1 MQDLAT
7 RLQSLSVVTFVFVS
21 LFALGLDLTI
31 RQILDPLR
39 DRWMLTRSLSA
50 NLLIV
55 PAFAFVL
62 TLLIPLDPST
72 RLGLLLYACC
82 SGSEGAPKFVHIAGG
97 NAAFAVALLGFLLL
111 ATVLAVPLLLSL
123 GFPDVHIE
131 QGKLLLKLL
140 AIVALPMATGLSI
153 RAKREMLAQ
162 RLSPVMHRISSA
174 LLLLAFSLIIYVN
187 FAKILEM
194 QSATLTAGLLLFFFA
209 SVAGYLLGGPV
220 RTNSRALALM
230 TLVRGGSI
238 AMVIAGQAF
247 PSDPQILV
255 TATVMTAISVV
266 LVVPSA
272 LALRRLAI

>member
-1 MQDLAT
+1 MET
-7 RLQSLSVVTFVFVS
+7 RRIRKKLWDDPFELI
-21 LFALGLDLTI
+21 LDLWHT
-31 RQILDPLR
+31 
-39 DRWMLTRSLSA
+39 
-50 NLLIV
+50 
-55 PAFAFVL
+55 
-62 TLLIPLDPST
+62 
-72 RLGLLLYACC
+72 
-82 SGSEGAPKFVHIAGG
+82 
-97 NAAFAVALLGFLLL
+97 
-111 ATVLAVPLLLSL
+111 
-123 GFPDVHIE
+123 
-131 QGKLLLKLL
+131 
-140 AIVALPMATGLSI
+140 
-153 RAKREMLAQ
+153 AQ
-162 RLSPVMHRISSA
+162 CKTSA

-220 RTNSRALALM
+220 RANSRALALM